1 MVWLIA
7 CMFLYNTIFMT
18 RIAGSRIS
26 LKQAMSLGLLILA
39 VYFPIILYVN
49 IPIYNIWG
57 QLDFL
62 LLPAGVNLAFYV
74 IFILAADR
82 IIDRI
87 EGLVGE
93 KFLVE
98 SQLPAVIL
106 SIPIALLATIFLQFM
121 FDIAIMIFYDIRT
134 YTVGSSAVS
143 PNIDLNSLEMIKR
156 VNNGLSFLIIL
167 SISYLLINRKATV
180 KMKSLELEAQKLIN
194 ENTLAQYEALK
205 NQVSPHF
212 LFNSL
217 SILSSLVHVSPD
229 LSEKFIDRL
238 SKAYRYILEQK
249 DNAMVRLSTELGFIS
264 SYAFLLGIRF
274 DNKFVLKESIQEGDA
289 EKYFV
294 APLSLQLLVENAVK
308 HNRMSAKEPLI
319 VSIYREEAYLVVEN
333 PMRPRNKNE
342 AVKSTGIG
350 LNNII
355 NRYKLLSTE
364 PVMVEQSNEVF
375 KVKIPL
381 IV

>member
-1 MVWLIA
+1 MYL
-7 CMFLYNTIFMT
+7 FFTIVMT
-18 RIAGSRIS
+18 RIAGSRIT
-26 LKQAMSLGLLILA
+26 LKQAISLGLLILV

-49 IPIYNIWG
+49 IPTYDIWG

-62 LLPAGVNLAFYV
+62 LFPAGVNLAFYV
-74 IFILAADR
+74 LFILAADR
-82 IIDRI
+82 IIDRF
-87 EGLVGE
+87 EGLLGE
-93 KFLVE
+93 RFLVE
-98 SQLPAVIL
+98 SQVPAVIL

-121 FDIAIMIFYDIRT
+121 FEIAVTIFYDDT
-134 YTVGSSAVS
+134 AYPVGSSTDSA
-143 PNIDLNSLEMIKR
+143 DFDMESLEKIKR

-167 SISYLLINRKATV
+167 SISYLLINRKGTV

-205 NQVSPHF
+205 NQLSPHF

-249 DNAMVRLSTELGFIS
+249 DNAMVRLKTELDFID

-274 DNKFVLKESIQEGDA
+274 DNKFILKESIQEIDA

-294 APLSLQLLVENAVK
+294 APFALQLLVENAVK
-308 HNRMSAKEPLI
+308 HNRMSNKEQLI

-333 PMRPRNKNE
+333 PIRPRNKNE
-342 AVKSTGIG
+342 LVISTGIG

-355 NRYKLLSTE
+355 NRYKLLTTE
-364 PVMVEQSNEVF
+364 PVIVEHSNEVF

>member
-1 MVWLIA
+1 MIVGLVA
-7 CMFLYNTIFMT
+7 RKFLCNTIYMT

-26 LKQAMSLGLLILA
+26 LKQAVSLGLLVLV
-39 VYFPIILYVN
+39 VYFPIIIYVN
-49 IPIYNIWG
+49 IPIHAIG
-57 QLDFL
+57 ERLSFL
-62 LLPAGVNLAFYV
+62 LLPAGVNLVFYV
-74 IFILAADR
+74 LFILAADR
-82 IIDRI
+82 IIDRL

-98 SQLPAVIL
+98 SQVPAVIL
-106 SIPIALLATIFLQFM
+106 SIPVALLGAIFLQFV
-121 FDIAIMIFYDIRT
+121 FDNTLTVIIEIGKYLGS
-134 YTVGSSAVS
+134 YTVRA
-143 PNIDLNSLEMIKR
+143 NIDVESLERIKR
-156 VNNGLSFLIIL
+156 VNFGLSFLVIL
-167 SISYLLINRKATV
+167 SISYLLINRKATI

-238 SKAYRYILEQK
+238 AKAYRYILEQQ
-249 DNAMVRLSTELGFIS
+249 DNITVRLKTELDFID

-274 DNKFVLKESIQEGDA
+274 DNKFILKESIQEVDA

-294 APLSLQLLVENAVK
+294 APLTLQLLVENAVK
-308 HNRMSAKEPLI
+308 HNRMSSKEPLI
-319 VSIYREEAYLVVEN
+319 VTIYREEAYLLVEN
-333 PMRPRNKNE
+333 PIRPRNKNE
-342 AVKSTGIG
+342 DVMSTGIG

-355 NRYKLLSTE
+355 NRYKLLISA
-364 PVMVEQSNEVF
+364 PVLVEQSNEVF

>member
-1 MVWLIA
+1 MIVGLVAWK
-7 CMFLYNTIFMT
+7 FLCNTIYMT

-26 LKQAMSLGLLILA
+26 LKQAVSLGLLVLV
-39 VYFPIILYVN
+39 VYFPIIIYVN
-49 IPIYNIWG
+49 IPIHAIG
-57 QLDFL
+57 ERLSFL
-62 LLPAGVNLAFYV
+62 LLPACVNLVFYV
-74 IFILAADR
+74 LFILAADR
-82 IIDRI
+82 IIDRL

-98 SQLPAVIL
+98 SQVSAVIL
-106 SIPIALLATIFLQFM
+106 SIPVALLGAMFLQLV
-121 FDIAIMIFYDIRT
+121 FDNALTVIIEIGKYLGS
-134 YTVGSSAVS
+134 YTVRA
-143 PNIDLNSLEMIKR
+143 NIDVESLERIKR
-156 VNNGLSFLIIL
+156 VNFGLSFLVIL
-167 SISYLLINRKATV
+167 SILYLLINRKATI

-238 SKAYRYILEQK
+238 AKAYRYILEQQ
-249 DNAMVRLSTELGFIS
+249 DNVMVRLKSELNFID

-274 DNKFVLKESIQEGDA
+274 DNKFILKESIQEIDA

-294 APLSLQLLVENAVK
+294 APLTLQLLVENAVK
-308 HNRMSAKEPLI
+308 HNRMSSKEPLI
-319 VSIYREEAYLVVEN
+319 VTIYREEAYLVVEN
-333 PMRPRNKNE
+333 PIRPRNKNE
-342 AVKSTGIG
+342 DVMSTGIG

-355 NRYKLLSTE
+355 NRYKLLTSA
-364 PVMVEQSNEVF
+364 PVLVEQSNEVF